1 MQSGVVV
8 YHCELHGGVH
18 KSHALELMHYVAQFN
33 AVFLEESAAS
43 GRVEEQVLHHKVCSR
58 SADHGFLC
66 FESRFRNSEASA
78 YLVVAPHRAHVDLRH
93 RSNGGESFAAESHGM
108 EAVEIGSRG
117 YFAGGM
123 PFECHAGVGRT
134 HPASVVDNLYQ
145 RTAGILHHN
154 GNGRGAGID
163 GIFHQLFY
171 NRGRT
176 LDNFSCRNL
185 VGDGVRQ

>member
-1 MQSGVVV
+1 M

-18 KSHALELMHYVAQFN
+18 KSHALELMHYVAQFS
-33 AVFLEESAAS
+33 AVFLENLRRP
-43 GRVEEQVLHHKVCSR
+43 GVWKNRFFTIRFVPR

-145 RTAGILHHN
+145 RTAASFTTMVMAVAPHRWHFPPAL
-154 GNGRGAGID
+154 
-163 GIFHQLFY
+163 
-171 NRGRT
+171 
-176 LDNFSCRNL
+176 
-185 VGDGVRQ
+185 